1 LGFDNFLKSSKP
13 KYLFISKTK
22 QNKTKQRKEKKT
34 SVVDLENSQSNHDK
48 IPWENLEI
56 EISKDGKVDINEK
69 ENYYGNTTLIWASEN
84 EHIKIV

>member
-1 LGFDNFLKSSKP
+1 LGFDNFLKSSKG
-13 KYLFISKTK
+13 KYLFISKGKGK
-22 QNKTKQRKEKKT
+22 QNKEKKT

>member
-1 LGFDNFLKSSKP
+1 LGFDNFLKSSKG
-13 KYLFISKTK
+13 KYLFISKGKGK
-22 QNKTKQRKEKKT
+22 QNKEKKT

-69 ENYYGNTTLIWASEN
+69 ENYYGITTLIWASEN